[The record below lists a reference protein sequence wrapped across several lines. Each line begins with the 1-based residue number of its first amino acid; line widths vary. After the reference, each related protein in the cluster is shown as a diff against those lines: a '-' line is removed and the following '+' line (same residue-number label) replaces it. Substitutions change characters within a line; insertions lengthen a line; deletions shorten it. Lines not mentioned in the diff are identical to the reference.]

1 MDIRKGDKVMVISGN
16 DRGSQGEVHSVV
28 RAQWGKGRR
37 AGERRPA
44 ADRVVVAGVNL
55 IKKHQRRTGNIN
67 TQFGIIE
74 REAPIHVSNVM
85 LVCPKCNKPT
95 RVGHQ
100 VHADGS
106 RVRACKKC
114 GEAIDA

>member
-1 MDIRKGDKVMVISGN
+1 MEIRKGDKVMVISGD
-16 DRGSQGEVHSVV
+16 DRGSQGEVHSVIV
-28 RAQWGKGRR
+28 AKWGKGRR
-37 AGERRPA
+37 AGVRNPQ

-55 IKKHQRRTGNIN
+55 VKKHQRRTGNIN

-74 REAPIHVSNVM
+74 REAPIHVSDVM
-85 LVCPKCNKPT
+85 LVCPKCGKPT

-100 VHADGS
+100 IHTDGS
-106 RVRACKKC
+106 RSRACKKC